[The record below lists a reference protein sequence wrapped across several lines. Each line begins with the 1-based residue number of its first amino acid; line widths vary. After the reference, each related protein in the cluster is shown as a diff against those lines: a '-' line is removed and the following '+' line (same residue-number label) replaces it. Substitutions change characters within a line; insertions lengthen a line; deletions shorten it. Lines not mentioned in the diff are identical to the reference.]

1 MGRLKTKN
9 GWIDEIAQWYP
20 RMCVY
25 DNVNGWNT
33 LPYLGQGEFYLEYG
47 NIDYSIT
54 APASQ
59 IIVGSGE
66 LLNPKDV
73 LTAEQL
79 KRWEAAKTAML
90 PLYSVRPQKLQI
102 QLQDLQ
108 KKTTDLEIP
117 LHQYK
122 RCSLGIICSI
132 CLGCGEN

>member
-1 MGRLKTKN
+1 MG
-9 GWIDEIAQWYP
+9 G
-20 RMCVY
+20 
-25 DNVNGWNT
+25 T
-33 LPYLGQGEFYLEYG
+33 LPYLARCEFYLEYG

-108 KKTTDLEIP
+108 KQLTWKFRCINT
-117 LHQYK
+117 